1 MARVVKPLTVTQ
13 IESTQPKDNDYS
25 ICDGDGLYLRV
36 RRSGTKTWI
45 FQYKNKDNS
54 RVIITIG
61 NYPECKLAYAREK
74 KREYQTLIAEGI
86 NLKEYLNELST
97 QVSKEYCLESITRAW
112 LDQYAIKKPLDDETK
127 RKRIRKFENHLFPQI
142 GHLQIKDIRPKDLR
156 LALNKIYE
164 KSADN
169 AQRIRADLI
178 LIFSYAVQ
186 YGNQNARAT

>member
-61 NYPECKLAYAREK
+61 NYPGCKLAYAREK

-156 LALNKIYE
+156 LAL
-164 KSADN
+164 KS
-169 AQRIRADLI
+169 L
-178 LIFSYAVQ
+178 
-186 YGNQNARAT
+186 